1 MDTFIRAYTLEH
13 WSTHVVTLIDARRST
28 FYMICLPAIE
38 VILLSDPL
46 SVPQYLRSSTPIGHA
61 FAFAWLWHIQTYMHT
76 YMHAW
81 MHACLYTCMHARMHT
96 CRHSYMQTC
105 LHARLPSHTNIQKH
119 RHRVRNDMHTCI
131 PAYIRTCIHTHS
143 FQKRGIQRYRQTQ
156 IHAWMIMDACKHGSI
171 VACMHVYTV
180 THTQTYIYIYI
191 HIACMSAWQSRA
203 GVESRDAWMGRIHVS
218 EGSCAVPV
226 SAWQQERWWGCCACV
241 CTGTW
246 TLLSHPTPTHP
257 TMGAQVSDMFCLGC
271 AAQVSEISDA
281 QVSAWPCPQVET

>member
-1 MDTFIRAYTLEH
+1 
-13 WSTHVVTLIDARRST
+13 
-28 FYMICLPAIE
+28 
-38 VILLSDPL
+38 
-46 SVPQYLRSSTPIGHA
+46 
-61 FAFAWLWHIQTYMHT
+61 
-76 YMHAW
+76 

-131 PAYIRTCIHTHS
+131 PTYLPAYIRTCIHTHS

-180 THTQTYIYIYI
+180 THTQTYIYI

-203 GVESRDAWMGRIHVS
+203 GVESRDA
-218 EGSCAVPV
+218 
-226 SAWQQERWWGCCACV
+226 
-241 CTGTW
+241 
-246 TLLSHPTPTHP
+246 
-257 TMGAQVSDMFCLGC
+257 
-271 AAQVSEISDA
+271 
-281 QVSAWPCPQVET
+281 